1 MKICVCVG
9 GCICTRAI
17 PFEGQTSTYLRH
29 VCYAFLQVY
38 QTALQRNL
46 SQSVFLLAAYGC
58 TCLPPPHH
66 LCLFL
71 VLNLYPCVGKILHCT
86 FIHLAAG
93 ETEHL
98 FKRLWTLCNSPSQV
112 FICFHF
118 LFFFWIIG
126 LILMNLSAILK
137 VCDTKTTAA
146 IVAHSAGSLCLAV
159 ACEACIIQPLHIST
173 LFFSFSTNLTFL
185 LTQSEGEKI
194 CIIVVF
200 QMKKIRFSEVWKWQ
214 ETSVLSDDTKTL
226 CSFHQTILSSEKPLL
241 TWQHKLASLP

>member
-1 MKICVCVG
+1 MCVWV
-9 GCICTRAI
+9 CICTRAI
-17 PFEGQTSTYLRH
+17 PFEGQTFTNLRH
-29 VCYAFLQVY
+29 VCYAFLQVC
-38 QTALQRNL
+38 QAALQRSL
-46 SQSVFLLAAYGC
+46 SQSVFLPAAYGC

-71 VLNLYPCVGKILHCT
+71 VLNLYPCVGKILYCT
-86 FIHLAAG
+86 FIHFAAR

-112 FICFHF
+112 LICFHF

-137 VCDTKTTAA
+137 VYDTKTTSA

-173 LFFSFSTNLTFL
+173 LFFSFSPNLTFPP
-185 LTQSEGEKI
+185 TQSEGEKI

-200 QMKKIRFSEVWKWQ
+200 QMKKIRFSEGWKWQ